1 MLLLIAV
8 EAGRSN
14 WVHGHPKRDSGFCSK
29 GKGTI
34 VAEYQLVSAIKAKR
48 RKNFKAKVYIAVGW
62 EGSRE
67 VE

>member
-1 MLLLIAV
+1 MQWKLGDQTGCIATL
-8 EAGRSN
+8 
-14 WVHGHPKRDSGFCSK
+14 RDIQGFVLR
-29 GKGTI
+29 GNGTI

-48 RKNFKAKVYIAVGW
+48 RKNFKEKVFIAVGW